1 MNKKIYVGGLA
12 YSVTGEQLKEL
23 FQAHGTVESATVVTD
38 KYTGQSRGFGF
49 VEMGTQA
56 EAEKAISALNGT
68 QFQGRSPGSEHQQA
82 EKTRLHAAAAAVK
95 AAASGTAGN
104 SGRIVE
110 SALRRFLP
118 ENRGHA
124 HFTKP

>member
-23 FQAHGTVESATVVTD
+23 FQAHGVVESATVVTD

-68 QFQGRSPGSEHQQA
+68 QFQGRSLTVNISRPKSE
-82 EKTRLHAAAAAVK
+82 
-95 AAASGTAGN
+95 N
-104 SGRIVE
+104 SRGGGGKGGGFR
-110 SALRRFLP
+110 
-118 ENRGHA
+118 NRW
-124 HFTKP
+124 